1 LDGTDGGGF
10 VLFGERKQ
18 TDSERW
24 ARRRLSVVL
33 QACTRAR
40 VSLVGRV
47 FAGKNSAFGHG
58 VGLLNIRVCKPGG
71 IYSGTACLQDV
82 GDKILLRLMI
92 SVFSRIGTSDS
103 NDKEDLMH

>member
-1 LDGTDGGGF
+1 M
-10 VLFGERKQ
+10 LFGERKQ

-47 FAGKNSAFGHG
+47 LAGKNSAFGHG
-58 VGLLNIRVCKPGG
+58 VGLLNIRVCKPGEY
-71 IYSGTACLQDV
+71 IAVPRVC
-82 GDKILLRLMI
+82 K
-92 SVFSRIGTSDS
+92 TSEI
-103 NDKEDLMH
+103 KYFCV